1 MTENELQEL
10 KNKVQGKIDKMIPK
24 TIPYVEFLHIVKL
37 NFQETKYTRSLHVK
51 LDGKGN
57 YDHDDYKPDW
67 VYKSSRMVKNLFQI
81 FLPEDIDVYTTW
93 K

>member
-10 KNKVQGKIDKMIPK
+10 QNKVQGKIDKMIPK

-57 YDHDDYKPDW
+57 YYHNDWNTDW
-67 VYKSSRMVKNLFQI
+67 VTKSTRLVKQLFSI
-81 FLPEDIDVYTTW
+81 FLPEDIDVYITW